1 MNESET
7 QFYLSKPHDKER
19 TGKISLHWTIGLITR
34 STPVSFKEY
43 DKEPVPCPCFNFTCS
58 SWRPRVYRQFGCTF
72 DGVIIICT
80 LWFLHCIELLN
91 YWLRS
96 VWLYTRG
103 FNCSRSSSGVHG
115 LDLCTQDCV
124 YDVRSS
130 VDDMHHLDN
139 DMQCSDDDMHH
150 LVYDMQCS
158 VDDMHHL
165 VYDMQYSVLDMHH
178 PILALI
184 LSTWMKTCTG
194 ISSVVLAD
202 LTNRRHH
209 HPWCIFS
216 GSVSLQLFKMILNS
230 STIVSNVR
238 LHLWLHLRCT
248 MHWAHHDTC

>member
-1 MNESET
+1 MA
-7 QFYLSKPHDKER
+7 LVLCRIVH
-19 TGKISLHWTIGLITR
+19 
-34 STPVSFKEY
+34 
-43 DKEPVPCPCFNFTCS
+43 
-58 SWRPRVYRQFGCTF
+58 CTF
-72 DGVIIICT
+72 DGVIIICS
-80 LWFLHCIELLN
+80 LWFIHCIELLN

-124 YDVRSS
+124 YDVRS
-130 VDDMHHLDN
+130 
-139 DMQCSDDDMHH
+139 
-150 LVYDMQCS
+150 S

-209 HPWCIFS
+209 HPWCIYS
-216 GSVSLQLFKMILNS
+216 GSVSLQLFKMILSS
-230 STIVSNVR
+230 STIVFNVM